1 MSNQKVIKELLDK
14 GILPTSENIEKAS
27 QEEVVIVK
35 PKIDDLRARLKI
47 VKEFDYKQKKITP
60 ADFTEHYRERYK
72 TLKNILFNR
81 PEAAT
86 AVSIE
91 RAKQGFGNDDQ
102 IIIAM
107 VSDINR
113 MMTGTIKITV
123 EDLSGQM
130 DIIISSK
137 NNDLIEESKFLTLDE
152 VLIFKGRVMRDVMFL
167 QEIILPDI
175 PQQPIQYSP
184 EEVYAVFSGDIHVGS
199 KLFLPKQFGT
209 FIDWLGGNVGNE
221 RQKEIA
227 KKTKYFY
234 IPGDLVDGVG
244 IFPGQ
249 DKELAI
255 GDLRGQYEELA
266 KYLAKVPNDKQIIIC
281 PGNHDSGVR
290 LEEPQPRMK
299 DYAESILELPN
310 VTMVTN
316 PSYTN
321 IHSMD
326 KYKGQDVLMYHGYSF
341 DRLIDQVEGLRLAGG
356 YEKADEI
363 HKFLLKRR
371 HLSPTHNLNLTI
383 PMKQDPHAITQV
395 PDIMVSG
402 HIHKA
407 NIGSY
412 KNTVSIS
419 GSCWQSVTDFQL
431 KFGHVPDPGMIP
443 IMNLK
448 TRKSNMLSFK

>member
-137 NNDLIEESKFLTLDE
+137 NN
-152 VLIFKGRVMRDVMFL
+152 VLIYTITSSTCSGISNSITIFSL
-167 QEIILPDI
+167 IL
-175 PQQPIQYSP
+175 S
-184 EEVYAVFSGDIHVGS
+184 
-199 KLFLPKQFGT
+199 
-209 FIDWLGGNVGNE
+209 
-221 RQKEIA
+221 
-227 KKTKYFY
+227 
-234 IPGDLVDGVG
+234 
-244 IFPGQ
+244 
-249 DKELAI
+249 
-255 GDLRGQYEELA
+255 
-266 KYLAKVPNDKQIIIC
+266 
-281 PGNHDSGVR
+281 
-290 LEEPQPRMK
+290 
-299 DYAESILELPN
+299 
-310 VTMVTN
+310 
-316 PSYTN
+316 
-321 IHSMD
+321 
-326 KYKGQDVLMYHGYSF
+326 
-341 DRLIDQVEGLRLAGG
+341 
-356 YEKADEI
+356 
-363 HKFLLKRR
+363 
-371 HLSPTHNLNLTI
+371 
-383 PMKQDPHAITQV
+383 
-395 PDIMVSG
+395 
-402 HIHKA
+402 
-407 NIGSY
+407 
-412 KNTVSIS
+412 
-419 GSCWQSVTDFQL
+419 
-431 KFGHVPDPGMIP
+431 
-443 IMNLK
+443 
-448 TRKSNMLSFK
+448 